1 MKIVKNFG
9 LNISL
14 THKKAKV
21 LNVSPA
27 LHFDVIKKQAQKD
40 FAAYA
45 DGHLDLEGKAQ
56 WGQRKRGNYYS

>member
-21 LNVSPA
+21 LNTSPA

-40 FAAYA
+40 FAEYA
-45 DGHLDLEGKAQ
+45 KGNYDVNGKAP